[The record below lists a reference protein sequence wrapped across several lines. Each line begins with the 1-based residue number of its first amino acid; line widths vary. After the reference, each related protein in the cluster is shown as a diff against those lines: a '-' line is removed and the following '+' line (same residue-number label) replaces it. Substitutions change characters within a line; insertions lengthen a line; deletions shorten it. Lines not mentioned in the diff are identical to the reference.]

1 MKFFSL
7 MVTAFFLTG
16 CSVFG
21 VRGQTGEPTYS
32 VIDKFGDIEVRRYQ
46 PRLAADTIVEGEQEA
61 AINAGFRR
69 LADFIF
75 GENTLEQE
83 IAMTAPVEQRSETIA
98 MTTPVSQEDLGEGM
112 WRIRFYMPENYTLDT
127 LPKPNNPEVEIVTA
141 PVETYAV
148 IRFTGSRRAASF
160 NKYRIALLSGL
171 HDSDWHP
178 VGPVNNWFFDPP
190 WTIPWL
196 RRNEV
201 AVPVAQDP
209 Q

>member
-1 MKFFSL
+1 MKVVSF
-7 MVTAFFLTG
+7 VIAAFVLTG

-21 VRGQTGEPTYS
+21 IRGQTGEPEYS
-32 VIDKFGDIEVRRYQ
+32 LIDHFGDIEIRRYQ
-46 PRLAADTIVEGEQEA
+46 PRLTADTIVEGEEEA
-61 AINAGFRR
+61 AINAGFSR

-83 IAMTAPVEQRSETIA
+83 ISMTAPVEQRSEAIA
-98 MTTPVSQEDLGEGM
+98 MTAPVSQEDLGQGR
-112 WRIRFYMPENYTLDT
+112 WLIRFYMPANYTLDT
-127 LPKPNNPEVEIVTA
+127 LPRPKNPEVEIVTA
-141 PVETYAV
+141 PAETYAV
-148 IRFTGSRRAASF
+148 IRFTGSRGAASF
-160 NKYRIALLSGL
+160 AEHRIALLSGL
-171 HDSDWHP
+171 RDSGWHP
-178 VGPVNNWFFDPP
+178 TGSMNNWFFDPP